1 MTALGGYGKRRR
13 GCGLTP
19 SSFRRASEPVVL
31 SAAGAKDLFTR
42 DRPAAPTASGPYGPP
57 LTPRRL
63 PKRGGTSRTGQALPT
78 ARAPTRQTRS
88 RCSRRDPRVANR
100 AGSRAGARRA
110 PRTGT
115 ATRDSRRPHAGA
127 RAASRTRAHGRT
139 ARPGVRTAGPSR
151 SPRPTRGASQERAGP
166 GNRRARQG
174 KKGDVLR
181 RRRQSPKND
190 PRRTPTSS
198 QLQLPGLG
206 DEVLAEAVV
215 LLLAHDAEA
224 RRLVQASSRAQLALG
239 PQHDLAVARR
249 AREANALIH
258 EAGPE

>member
-1 MTALGGYGKRRR
+1 MI
-13 GCGLTP
+13 
-19 SSFRRASEPVVL
+19 
-31 SAAGAKDLFTR
+31 
-42 DRPAAPTASGPYGPP
+42 
-57 LTPRRL
+57 
-63 PKRGGTSRTGQALPT
+63 
-78 ARAPTRQTRS
+78 
-88 RCSRRDPRVANR
+88 
-100 AGSRAGARRA
+100 
-110 PRTGT
+110 
-115 ATRDSRRPHAGA
+115 RRP
-127 RAASRTRAHGRT
+127 
-139 ARPGVRTAGPSR
+139 PR
-151 SPRPTRGASQERAGP
+151 STLFPYTTLFRS
-166 GNRRARQG
+166 RQG
-174 KKGDVLR
+174 KKGDALR

-258 EAGPE
+258 EAGPEARPTRLRLHQQQAQLGHGTRLVDECVDRKSTRLNSSH